1 MVCGLGIVECGVVC
15 EFGVV
20 RVAGFGVGGG
30 IVVVSIVDAVWGG
43 MIGVVVVGDVSMCV
57 LWDVNFGGGGGIWKI
72 FVVSVV
78 RFLQLLI
85 FLVVPM
91 SVFYQAKSYFP

>member
-1 MVCGLGIVECGVVC
+1 VECGVVC

-20 RVAGFGVGGG
+20 RVAGFGVGGE
-30 IVVVSIVDAVWGG
+30 IVVVSIVDAGWGG
-43 MIGVVVVGDVSMCV
+43 TIGVVVLGDVSMCM
-57 LWDVNFGGGGGIWKI
+57 LWDVNFCGGGGIWKI

-78 RFLQLLI
+78 HFLQLLI
-85 FLVVPM
+85 FPVVPM